1 MSLTTTQSVR
11 VVSLTWERGMAST
24 AQPKADCEIVMNFG
38 LPLAEELLKR
48 HGEFLP
54 FGAAMRPNGE
64 IVCLG
69 AYDGREVPSL
79 LGSFT
84 ELVRLLKDAFVAG
97 ARRQEYTATALFYE
111 VGVTLPAG
119 SERQDAVAVSLNHRD
134 GYSVI
139 VLLPYTMANGNVVYD
154 APHAQPGEADIF
166 RTN

>member
-1 MSLTTTQSVR
+1 MTPTQ
-11 VVSLTWERGMAST
+11 
-24 AQPKADCEIVMNFG
+24 QPKADCEVVMNFG
-38 LPLAEELLKR
+38 LPLVEELLKR

-79 LGSFT
+79 AGAFA
-84 ELVRLLKDAFVAG
+84 EIIRFLKDNFIDG
-97 ARRQEYTATALFYE
+97 ARRQEYMATALFYE
-111 VGVTLPAG
+111 VGFTLPSS
-119 SERQDAVAVSLNHRD
+119 SERRDAVAVSLNHRD

-139 VLLPYTMANGNVVYD
+139 VLLPYTIEDSGVVYD

-166 RTN
+166 RTH